1 MVLKLSIPVVINR
14 CYGGYGLSDAAKLE
28 LLRRKGWTHHF
39 VEGGFLC
46 VGDTGYRAVEDEIAR
61 NDPDLIDVVR
71 TMGAK
76 ADGPCAKLEIVSVEV
91 EIEIESFD
99 GKEQIRVGGHAKPIL
114 PGRIIPTG
122 RVSRT

>member
-1 MVLKLSIPVVINR
+1 
-14 CYGGYGLSDAAKLE
+14 
-28 LLRRKGWTHHF
+28 
-39 VEGGFLC
+39 
-46 VGDTGYRAVEDEIAR
+46 
-61 NDPDLIDVVR
+61 
-71 TMGAK
+71 MGAK